1 VIAKLSGVV
10 DAVLENGVVVDV
22 GGVGYL
28 VYCST
33 RTLTRLP
40 RPGGSVSLSID
51 THVREDHIH
60 LYGFLEPRE
69 RDWFGILQTIQGIGP
84 RVALAILSALG
95 PDELAGAIAVQDAAR
110 LTQAQGVG
118 GKLAKRI
125 VSEIKD
131 RVPVAAVITALTP
144 TGATSTGSGGLQ
156 GDAVSALIN
165 LGYRRSD
172 AYTAVA
178 AASHRLGPE
187 VGVEELVRGSL
198 QELSR

>member
-1 VIAKLSGVV
+1 MIAKLSGVV